1 MTEVFTLK
9 PKTYSYLIDNGDKNK
24 KAKTHKKYVIKQKI
38 NFEDDKPFLKQINL
52 KIKRT
57 NYKK

>member
-24 KAKTHKKYVIKQKI
+24 KAKTYKKYVIKQKI